1 MNLFQD
7 GDSLKWLSSPEESP
21 TFVDWDRH
29 TDFYMDRSAGV
40 LTVTNKTSHWSLR
53 DLSSKQRSICEMEDL
68 KYSHPT
74 AVYIEDRANVQEEDG
89 TYKVD
94 LRCVPSGWFAYD
106 SIIWFKDGAPI
117 NTETSKQ
124 SLHLDLKSPFGMG
137 KVSEFQG
144 YYYCSVALDNPSK
157 HIFSPK
163 LLVKFPGLHTFVL
176 HLKSKIPEN
185 SKCSDLVSLKIP
197 VIGEFNKYLDAL
209 QSNESRLF
217 LKNASCNNSV
227 ISTYHHF
234 YILKD
239 RGTEKELQNLLER
252 SISSGTGALFEA
264 LKRLGINTEDIAL
277 KSTGEYFLSHNKAA
291 KKYHEWPC

>member
-1 MNLFQD
+1 MTRRFHCRVNSF
-7 GDSLKWLSSPEESP
+7 ECNP
-21 TFVDWDRH
+21 TTFCFLL
-29 TDFYMDRSAGV
+29 TD
-40 LTVTNKTSHWSLR
+40 
-53 DLSSKQRSICEMEDL
+53 
-68 KYSHPT
+68 PT

-163 LLVKFPGLHTFVL
+163 LLVKFPESGEYGRSTGGGSFLLETKIETL
-176 HLKSKIPEN
+176 SIKSKCLMIYGGCIN
-185 SKCSDLVSLKIP
+185 IILSLSP
-197 VIGEFNKYLDAL
+197 QDETSGGARRP
-209 QSNESRLF
+209 S
-217 LKNASCNNSV
+217 
-227 ISTYHHF
+227 
-234 YILKD
+234 KD
-239 RGTEKELQNLLER
+239 R
-252 SISSGTGALFEA
+252 S
-264 LKRLGINTEDIAL
+264 
-277 KSTGEYFLSHNKAA
+277 
-291 KKYHEWPC
+291 